1 MGAFEAAENILGKQD
16 ATKEEVDQAYANLR
30 NAVFGLRLLP
40 NKDKLEELIQSAE
53 QIDVKLYSEESAKEF
68 MSALSKAKA
77 VFADSEASTQEVEDA
92 ERTLAKAMDGLK
104 EVGKAEEQKVPNK
117 NTTAEKN
124 DDKEKNTSPVKTG
137 DRSTPILFAL
147 IAALSA
153 GTVFSVRK
161 KEEN

>member
-104 EVGKAEEQKVPNK
+104 EVGKAEEQKEYESCQNRRSF
-117 NTTAEKN
+117 NTDFICADCSFKCGNGIFCTEKRR
-124 DDKEKNTSPVKTG
+124 K
-137 DRSTPILFAL
+137 L
-147 IAALSA
+147 ID
-153 GTVFSVRK
+153 
-161 KEEN
+161 EERVS